1 MKQKFIKKSEKRGVS
16 PLIATILLVG
26 FTVSIV
32 TLTILWS
39 SGYVQERAQKE
50 DKLADAKLTCE
61 NLKFTV
67 TEAYQSGSELFM
79 IFENQATTKID
90 AFILRIY
97 GDTGEVEAI
106 DLRQNLQDLETKEMN
121 LGPADFDVGVVG
133 TITTVDIIPQLKVGK
148 ATYVPCSGKHM
159 ETRMTR

>member
-1 MKQKFIKKSEKRGVS
+1 MKKRFRKNNVKRGVS

-50 DKLADAKLTCE
+50 DKLAEARLNCE
-61 NLKFTV
+61 NIKFTV
-67 TEAYQSGSELFM
+67 IEAYQSGSELFM
-79 IFENQATTKID
+79 TLENQAITKID

-97 GDTGEVEAI
+97 GDTGEVEAV
-106 DLRQNLQDLETKEMN
+106 DLRQNLKELETKKVN
-121 LGPADFDVGVVG
+121 LGTADFDVGVVQ
-133 TITTVDIIPQLKVGK
+133 TITTVDIIPQIKAGK
-148 ATYVPCSGKHM
+148 ATYVPCSGKHI

>member
-1 MKQKFIKKSEKRGVS
+1 MLTKTRSRKRGVS

-39 SGYVQERAQKE
+39 SGYIQERAQKE
-50 DKLADAKLTCE
+50 DKLADAKLNCE

-67 TEAYQSGSELFM
+67 SEAYQSGSELFM
-79 IFENQATTKID
+79 TLENQATFDID

-97 GDTGEVEAI
+97 GDTGEVEAV
-106 DLRQNLQDLETKEMN
+106 DLRQSLGSLETKKVN
-121 LGPADFDVGVVG
+121 LGSVDFDVGVVE
-133 TITTVDIIPQLKVGK
+133 TITTVDIIPQLRAGK
-148 ATYVPCSGKHM
+148 GTYVPCSGKHV